1 MVEVKWTK
9 QAIQDVDKIA
19 EFIAK
24 DSDHYAKIQVHRFF
38 DAVKVLEKQPK
49 SGKIVPE
56 KQDSLI
62 REILMGNYRII
73 YKIVSETKIDIL
85 TVHHGK
91 RLLLPNSPLF
101 K

>member
-1 MVEVKWTK
+1 MAEVKWTK
-9 QAIQDVDKIA
+9 QAIQDIDKIA

-24 DSDHYAKIQVHRFF
+24 DSDHYAKIQVQRFF

-56 KQDSLI
+56 KQDISIRAILI
-62 REILMGNYRII
+62 GSYRII
-73 YKIVSETKIDIL
+73 YKIVSEKRIDVI
-85 TVHHGK
+85 TVHHNK
-91 RLLLPNSPLF
+91 RLLSNNPGL